1 MSGEAET
8 VEYNE
13 TGSQASTED
22 GFPDPL
28 PLCSKHHGDGLTLVL
43 VPIVPPP
50 SPLADQ
56 LNSQIPGHSVRLGL
70 TGSGTGPASG
80 CHFGYRPLLP
90 RHSAQCNVVHRY

>member
-13 TGSQASTED
+13 TGSQASPED

-28 PLCSKHHGDGLTLVL
+28 PLYSKHHRDGITLVL

-56 LNSQIPGHSVRLGL
+56 LNSLIPGHSVRLGL

-80 CHFGYRPLLP
+80 YHGGYRPLLP
-90 RHSAQCNVVHRY
+90 RQSAVNCQT